1 VRTLLQAGVS
11 GEPPAPAGACRL
23 QAPAGPPSAAAETTT
38 VVPLTLPA
46 GPRPLQRSLVT
57 AVTRAAPHQHAVTAR
72 DLAARPPHHP
82 PGPVDFGAGARRG
95 TPAAGRPVTSLFLG
109 DDVSVASPTDSSDV
123 SRQASAVAQVII
135 ADGSVVSS
143 YHC

>member
-1 VRTLLQAGVS
+1 VRALLQAGVS

-23 QAPAGPPSAAAETTT
+23 QAPAGPPSAETTT

-109 DDVSVASPTDSSDV
+109 DDVSVASPTDGSDV
-123 SRQASAVAQVII
+123 SRQASAVAQVVT